1 MSKAN
6 KKIGKANMNMSAW
19 MVMIMLAMI
28 TGNPTIAGIP
38 GLFEVINKTKEKAP
52 SGIESESIWSPG
64 CVEPLPFR
72 ECTMR
77 FSLRSTL

>member
-6 KKIGKANMNMSAW
+6 KKIGKTNMNMSAW

-38 GLFEVINKTKEKAP
+38 GLFEVINKTKEKVNP
-52 SGIESESIWSPG
+52 VQDKKIKKD
-64 CVEPLPFR
+64 R
-72 ECTMR
+72 TD
-77 FSLRSTL
+77 TLYEHACKGHPYDPM